1 MLICLEMKCAKN
13 QSRKK
18 WVKRTIC
25 RLIRSPICFFSFL
38 SNCLGI
44 WTSSNLLWQ
53 MTTEISSAYLTIIIS
68 NKMVIFFSA
77 LIYSELWIS
86 SGAKPNYGTLER
98 ISIKKLAGEGM
109 SPTSPQTSMISSTD
123 VAGSKSSWKV
133 DRTLALVW
141 NNKIYFC

>member
-1 MLICLEMKCAKN
+1 M
-13 QSRKK
+13 
-18 WVKRTIC
+18 
-25 RLIRSPICFFSFL
+25 
-38 SNCLGI
+38 
-44 WTSSNLLWQ
+44 
-53 MTTEISSAYLTIIIS
+53 
-68 NKMVIFFSA
+68 
-77 LIYSELWIS
+77 WIS

-141 NNKIYFC
+141 NNKIYFVKLRINEVPRNAK

>member
-1 MLICLEMKCAKN
+1 MK
-13 QSRKK
+13 
-18 WVKRTIC
+18 VKR
-25 RLIRSPICFFSFL
+25 
-38 SNCLGI
+38 
-44 WTSSNLLWQ
+44 SNLGHLLK
-53 MTTEISSAYLTIIIS
+53 SSLLY
-68 NKMVIFFSA
+68 FFCA

-141 NNKIYFC
+141 NNKIYFVKLRINEVPRNAK